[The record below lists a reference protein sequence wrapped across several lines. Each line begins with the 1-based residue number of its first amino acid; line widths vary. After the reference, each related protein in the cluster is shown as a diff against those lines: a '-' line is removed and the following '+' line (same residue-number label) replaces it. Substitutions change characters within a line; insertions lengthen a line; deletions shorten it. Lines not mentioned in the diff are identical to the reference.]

1 MRIKNFI
8 SYFLLLVVLIVS
20 NVVKAHPG
28 GHYSENEQ
36 VVVNTWQLKNGNSI
50 KGNFSFGKD
59 NFIMVENEH
68 GALVKIMLNDLSL
81 QDQKLANFKIKK
93 YEALN
98 EMFATKNNV
107 TSKSESQTNGLWI
120 SGIAISPDSTQES
133 RVCINCWLT
142 EYFCIYFELIFILE
156 IFNLSH

>member
-1 MRIKNFI
+1 M
-8 SYFLLLVVLIVS
+8 LVIS

-81 QDQKLANFKIKK
+81 QDQKLAI
-93 YEALN
+93 EGGQL
-98 EMFATKNNV
+98 
-107 TSKSESQTNGLWI
+107 L
-120 SGIAISPDSTQES
+120 
-133 RVCINCWLT
+133 
-142 EYFCIYFELIFILE
+142 
-156 IFNLSH
+156 